1 MFGPGGRLPGRVLDM
16 MKSTAA
22 KQMNIRQAAHEIMPK
37 LRRYNLP
44 TAELEAS
51 VQAMARVEE
60 LIKSRSGIGIRR
72 AYSDAVNGLKKS
84 HQAVGR
90 QVTIQYT
97 QDEALAKKLESILS
111 EQQPYSFT
119 GYEHM
124 ISAYFEALAR
134 GRDRAKADNPPNE
147 RNRTRD

>member
-1 MFGPGGRLPGRVLDM
+1 M

-22 KQMNIRQAAHEIMPK
+22 KQMNVRQAAHEIMPK

-60 LIKSRSGIGIRR
+60 LIKNRSGIGIRQ
-72 AYSDAVNGLKKS
+72 AYNEAVNGLKKS

-90 QVTIQYT
+90 QVSIQYT
-97 QDEALAKKLESILS
+97 RDEALAKKLESILS
-111 EQQPYSFT
+111 EQQPYRFT

-134 GRDRAKADNPPNE
+134 GKDKAKADDVPTE
-147 RNRTRD
+147 RTRTRD